1 MPDLKI
7 RPDELGVSEAGAGG
21 GGNVGVPGTPG

>member
-21 GGNVGVPGTPG
+21 GEMEGWPGIPG